1 MQKIEAKQNFEDNIR
16 LPELIDLAAMKAYA
30 LGRRSKWKDYVDLYF
45 ILKDY
50 FTIEQISNN
59 TLNLLTHTPTP
70 SSFRSIVL
78 SFHRFS
84 ALHTSTKLLNL
95 S

>member
-70 SSFRSIVL
+70 SSFRSFVPSFSRSIV
-78 SFHRFS
+78 S
-84 ALHTSTKLLNL
+84 LLFTLQLN